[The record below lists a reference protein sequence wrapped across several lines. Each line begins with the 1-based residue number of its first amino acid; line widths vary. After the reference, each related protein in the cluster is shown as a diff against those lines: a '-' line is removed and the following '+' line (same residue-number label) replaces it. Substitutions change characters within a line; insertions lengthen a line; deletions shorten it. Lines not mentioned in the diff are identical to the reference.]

1 VTFWPASRDP
11 LPTLGHR
18 RHRTEALKAVSLSTS
33 KLREAIDASSTLHR
47 ALLQCDDG
55 NGNFL
60 TIFCVAYR

>member
-1 VTFWPASRDP
+1 
-11 LPTLGHR
+11 
-18 RHRTEALKAVSLSTS
+18 LKAVSLSTS